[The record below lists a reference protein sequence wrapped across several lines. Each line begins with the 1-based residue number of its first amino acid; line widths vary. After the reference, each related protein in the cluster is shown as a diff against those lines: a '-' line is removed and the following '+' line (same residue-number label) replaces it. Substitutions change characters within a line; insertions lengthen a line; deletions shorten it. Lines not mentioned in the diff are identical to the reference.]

1 MRKQINLS
9 FVHKGYIMNIGID
22 KIGFAAPDYV
32 LDLADLAQAR
42 NVDPNKFKIGLLQSE
57 MAVAPVTQDIISLGA
72 KAAEDILTEED
83 KQTIDMVIVGTESS
97 VDQSKAAAVTIHGLL
112 GIQPFAR
119 SIEMKEACYGAT
131 AGLSLAK
138 SHIAQFPESKV
149 LVIASD
155 IAKYG
160 VASGGEPTQGAGAV
174 AMLVTANPRILVLN
188 NDNVCQTRDIYD
200 FWRPNYDKYP
210 RVDGKFST
218 EQYTDCLTTTFD
230 YYQQKTGKTLNDFA
244 AMCLHIPFSKQG
256 LKGLQAIA
264 QDEETLSRLT
274 ERFQEAIVY
283 NKVVGNIYTG
293 SIFLSLLSLLENSRA
308 LETEDQILFYSY
320 GSGAVCEIFSG
331 QLVEDYRDHLQENR
345 LEQLNQRTKLSVKE
359 YEQVFFEEI
368 TLDETGSS
376 LNLPEDQSPF
386 ALIKVDNHKRIYR
399 K

>member
-1 MRKQINLS
+1 
-9 FVHKGYIMNIGID
+9 MNIGID

-72 KAAEDILTEED
+72 KAAEAILTEED

-174 AMLVTANPRILVLN
+174 AMLVTANPQILVLN

-230 YYQQKTGKTLNDFA
+230 YYQQK
-244 AMCLHIPFSKQG
+244 
-256 LKGLQAIA
+256 QAKPSTILLPCA
-264 QDEETLSRLT
+264 
-274 ERFQEAIVY
+274 Y
-283 NKVVGNIYTG
+283 
-293 SIFLSLLSLLENSRA
+293 IFLSPNKVLKDCKLLLRMKKLLVA
-308 LETEDQILFYSY
+308 
-320 GSGAVCEIFSG
+320 
-331 QLVEDYRDHLQENR
+331 
-345 LEQLNQRTKLSVKE
+345 
-359 YEQVFFEEI
+359 
-368 TLDETGSS
+368 
-376 LNLPEDQSPF
+376 
-386 ALIKVDNHKRIYR
+386 
-399 K
+399 

>member
-1 MRKQINLS
+1 
-9 FVHKGYIMNIGID
+9 MNIGID

-42 NVDPNKFKIGLLQSE
+42 NVDPNKFKIGLLQLE
-57 MAVAPVTQDIISLGA
+57 MAVTPVTQDIISLGA
-72 KAAEDILTEED
+72 KAAEAILTEED

-138 SHIAQFPESKV
+138 SHISQFPESKV

-174 AMLVTANPRILVLN
+174 AMLVTANPRTLVLN

-230 YYQQKTGKTLNDFA
+230 YYQQKTGKTLKDFA

-308 LETEDQILFYSY
+308 LEAGDQILFYSY

-331 QLVEDYRDHLQENR
+331 SLVEGYQNYLEENR
-345 LEQLNQRTKLSVKE
+345 LEQLNERTKLSVEE
-359 YEQVFFEEI
+359 YEQVFFEEVS
-368 TLDETGSS
+368 LDENGTS
-376 LNLPEDQSPF
+376 LDLPADQSPF
-386 ALIKVDNHKRIYR
+386 ALIKVENHKRIYR

>member
-1 MRKQINLS
+1 
-9 FVHKGYIMNIGID
+9 MNIGID

-57 MAVAPVTQDIISLGA
+57 MAVAPITQDIISLGA
-72 KAAEDILTEED
+72 KAAETILTEED

-256 LKGLQAIA
+256 LKGLQAIT
-264 QDEETLSRLT
+264 QDAETLERLT
-274 ERFQEAIVY
+274 ERFQEAIIY

-308 LETEDQILFYSY
+308 LETGDQILFYSY

-331 QLVEDYRDHLQENR
+331 QLVEGYRDHLQENR
-345 LEQLNQRTKLSVKE
+345 LEQLKQRTKLSVKE

-376 LNLPEDQSPF
+376 LDLPEDQTPF

>member
-1 MRKQINLS
+1 
-9 FVHKGYIMNIGID
+9 MNIGID

-72 KAAEDILTEED
+72 KAAEAILTEED

-138 SHIAQFPESKV
+138 SHISQFPNSKV

-230 YYQQKTGKTLNDFA
+230 YYQQKTGKTLKDFA

-283 NKVVGNIYTG
+283 NKIVGNIYTG

-308 LETEDQILFYSY
+308 LEAGDQILFYSY

-331 QLVEDYRDHLQENR
+331 SLVEGYQNYLEENR
-345 LEQLNQRTKLSVKE
+345 LEQLNERTKLSVEE
-359 YEQVFFEEI
+359 YEQVFFEEVS
-368 TLDETGSS
+368 LDENGTS
-376 LNLPEDQSPF
+376 LDLPADQSPF
-386 ALIKVDNHKRIYR
+386 ALIKVENHKRNYR

>member
-1 MRKQINLS
+1 
-9 FVHKGYIMNIGID
+9 MNIGID
-22 KIGFAAPDYV
+22 KIGFAAPDFV

-42 NVDPNKFKIGLLQSE
+42 SVDPNKFKIGLLQSE
-57 MAVAPVTQDIISLGA
+57 MAVAPVTQDIVTLGA
-72 KAAEDILTEED
+72 QAAASILTEED
-83 KQTIDMVIVGTESS
+83 KATIDMVIVGTESS
-97 VDQSKAAAVTIHGLL
+97 VDQSKAAAVAIHGLL

-138 SHIAQFPESKV
+138 SHINQFPDSKV

-160 VASGGEPTQGAGAV
+160 IRSGGEPTQGAGAV
-174 AMLVTANPRILVLN
+174 AMLVTTDPRIMVLN

-230 YYQQKTGKTLNDFA
+230 HYQEKTGQQLSDFA

-264 QDEETLSRLT
+264 KDEETLTRLSD
-274 ERFQEAIVY
+274 RFREAIVY

-308 LETEDQILFYSY
+308 LKADDQVLFYSY

-331 QLVEDYRDHLQENR
+331 RLVEGYQEYLEMDR
-345 LEQLNQRTKLSVKE
+345 LDKLNQRTRLSMDQ
-359 YEQVFFEEI
+359 YEQIFFEEI
-368 TLDETGSS
+368 ELDETGTSVD
-376 LNLPEDQSPF
+376 LPADQSPF
-386 ALIKVDNHKRIYR
+386 ALAKIQDHRRIYI
-399 K
+399 KN

>member
-1 MRKQINLS
+1 
-9 FVHKGYIMNIGID
+9 MNIGID

-72 KAAEDILTEED
+72 KAAEAILTEED

-138 SHIAQFPESKV
+138 SHISQFPESKV

-160 VASGGEPTQGAGAV
+160 VASGGEPTQGSGAV
-174 AMLVTANPRILVLN
+174 AMLVTANPRTLVLN

-230 YYQQKTGKTLNDFA
+230 YYQQKTGKTLKDFA

-264 QDEETLSRLT
+264 QDEKTLSRLT

-308 LETEDQILFYSY
+308 LEAGDQILFYSY

-331 QLVEDYRDHLQENR
+331 SLVEGYQNYLEENR
-345 LEQLNQRTKLSVKE
+345 LEQLNERTKLSVEE
-359 YEQVFFEEI
+359 YEQVFFEEVS
-368 TLDETGSS
+368 LDENGTS
-376 LNLPEDQSPF
+376 LDLPADQSPF
-386 ALIKVDNHKRIYR
+386 ALIKVENHKRIYR

>member
-1 MRKQINLS
+1 
-9 FVHKGYIMNIGID
+9 MNIGID

-57 MAVAPVTQDIISLGA
+57 MAVAPITQDIISLGA
-72 KAAEDILTEED
+72 KAAETILTEED

-308 LETEDQILFYSY
+308 LEKGDQILFYSY

-376 LNLPEDQSPF
+376 LDLPEDQSPF

>member
-1 MRKQINLS
+1 
-9 FVHKGYIMNIGID
+9 MNIGID

-57 MAVAPVTQDIISLGA
+57 MAVTPVTQDIVSLGA
-72 KAAEDILTEED
+72 KAAEAILTEED

-138 SHIAQFPESKV
+138 SHISLFPESKV

-230 YYQQKTGKTLNDFA
+230 YYGQKTGKTLKDFA

-283 NKVVGNIYTG
+283 NKVVGNVYTG

-308 LETEDQILFYSY
+308 LEAGDQILFYSY

-331 QLVEDYRDHLQENR
+331 SLVEGYQNYLEENR
-345 LEQLNQRTKLSVKE
+345 LEQLNERTKLSVEE
-359 YEQVFFEEI
+359 YEQVFFREVS
-368 TLDETGSS
+368 LDENGTS
-376 LNLPEDQSPF
+376 LDLPADQSPF
-386 ALIKVDNHKRIYR
+386 ALIKVENHKRIYR
-399 K
+399 KYSRMN

>member
-1 MRKQINLS
+1 
-9 FVHKGYIMNIGID
+9 MNIGID

-32 LDLADLAQAR
+32 LDLTDLAQAR

-57 MAVAPVTQDIISLGA
+57 MAVTPVTQDIVSLGA
-72 KAAEDILTEED
+72 KAAEAILTEED

-138 SHIAQFPESKV
+138 SHISLFPESKV

-174 AMLVTANPRILVLN
+174 AMLVTANPRTLVLN

-230 YYQQKTGKTLNDFA
+230 YYGQKTGKTLKDFA

-274 ERFQEAIVY
+274 ERFHEAIVY

-308 LETEDQILFYSY
+308 LEAGDQILFYSY

-331 QLVEDYRDHLQENR
+331 SLVEGYQNYLEENR
-345 LEQLNQRTKLSVKE
+345 LEQLNERTKLSVEE
-359 YEQVFFEEI
+359 YEQVFFKEVS
-368 TLDETGSS
+368 LDENGTS
-376 LNLPEDQSPF
+376 LDLPADQSPF
-386 ALIKVDNHKRIYR
+386 ALIKVENHKRIYR
-399 K
+399 KYSRMN

>member
-1 MRKQINLS
+1 
-9 FVHKGYIMNIGID
+9 MNIGID

-57 MAVAPVTQDIISLGA
+57 MAVTPVTQDIISLGA
-72 KAAEDILTEED
+72 KAAEAILTEED

-138 SHIAQFPESKV
+138 SHISLFPESKV

-200 FWRPNYDKYP
+200 FWRPNYDKFP

-230 YYQQKTGKTLNDFA
+230 YYGQKTGKTLKDFA

-283 NKVVGNIYTG
+283 NKVVGNVYTG

-308 LETEDQILFYSY
+308 LEAGDQILFYSY

-331 QLVEDYRDHLQENR
+331 SLVEGYQNYLEENR
-345 LEQLNQRTKLSVKE
+345 LEQLNERTKLSVEE
-359 YEQVFFEEI
+359 YEQVFFKEVS
-368 TLDETGSS
+368 LDENGTS
-376 LNLPEDQSPF
+376 LDLPADQSPF
-386 ALIKVDNHKRIYR
+386 ALIKVENHKRIYR
-399 K
+399 KYSRMN

>member
-1 MRKQINLS
+1 
-9 FVHKGYIMNIGID
+9 MNIGID

-57 MAVAPVTQDIISLGA
+57 MAVTPVTQDIISLGA
-72 KAAEDILTEED
+72 KAAEAILTEED

-138 SHIAQFPESKV
+138 SHISQFPESKV

-155 IAKYG
+155 VAKYG

-174 AMLVTANPRILVLN
+174 AMLVTANPRTLVLN

-230 YYQQKTGKTLNDFA
+230 YYQQKTGKTLKDFA

-264 QDEETLSRLT
+264 QDKETLSRLT

-308 LETEDQILFYSY
+308 LEAGDQILFYSY

-331 QLVEDYRDHLQENR
+331 SLVEGYQNYLEENR
-345 LEQLNQRTKLSVKE
+345 LEQLNERTKLSVEE
-359 YEQVFFEEI
+359 YEQVFFEEVS
-368 TLDETGSS
+368 LDENGTS
-376 LNLPEDQSPF
+376 LDLPADQSPF
-386 ALIKVDNHKRIYR
+386 ALIKVENHKRIYR

>member
-1 MRKQINLS
+1 
-9 FVHKGYIMNIGID
+9 MNIGID

-72 KAAEDILTEED
+72 KAAEAILTEED

-218 EQYTDCLTTTFD
+218 EQYTDCLTTTFN
-230 YYQQKTGKTLNDFA
+230 YYQQKTGKTLNNFA

-256 LKGLQAIA
+256 LKGLQAIT
-264 QDEETLSRLT
+264 QDEETLERLT

-308 LETEDQILFYSY
+308 LETGDQILFYSY

-331 QLVEDYRDHLQENR
+331 QLVEGYRDHLQENR
-345 LEQLNQRTKLSVKE
+345 LEQLNQRTKLSIKE

-376 LNLPEDQSPF
+376 LDLPEDQSPF

>member
-1 MRKQINLS
+1 
-9 FVHKGYIMNIGID
+9 MNIGID

-57 MAVAPVTQDIISLGA
+57 MAVAPITQDIISLGA
-72 KAAEDILTEED
+72 EAAETILTEED

-256 LKGLQAIA
+256 LKGLQAIT
-264 QDEETLSRLT
+264 QDAETLERLT

-308 LETEDQILFYSY
+308 LETGDQILFYSY

-331 QLVEDYRDHLQENR
+331 QLVEGYRDHLQENR
-345 LEQLNQRTKLSVKE
+345 LKQLNQRTKLSVKE

-376 LNLPEDQSPF
+376 LDLPEDQTPF

>member
-1 MRKQINLS
+1 
-9 FVHKGYIMNIGID
+9 MNIGID

-57 MAVAPVTQDIISLGA
+57 MAVAPITQDIISLGA
-72 KAAEDILTEED
+72 KAAEAILTEED

-218 EQYTDCLTTTFD
+218 EQYTDCLTTTFN

-256 LKGLQAIA
+256 LKGLQAIT
-264 QDEETLSRLT
+264 QDEETLERLI

-308 LETEDQILFYSY
+308 LETGDQILFYSY

-331 QLVEDYRDHLQENR
+331 QLVEGYRDHLQENR

-376 LNLPEDQSPF
+376 LDLPEDQTPF

>member
-1 MRKQINLS
+1 
-9 FVHKGYIMNIGID
+9 MNIGID

-72 KAAEDILTEED
+72 KAAEAILTEED
-83 KQTIDMVIVGTESS
+83 KKTIDMVIVGTESS

-256 LKGLQAIA
+256 LKGLQAIT
-264 QDEETLSRLT
+264 QDAETLERLT

-308 LETEDQILFYSY
+308 LETGDQILFYSY

-331 QLVEDYRDHLQENR
+331 QLVEGYRDHLQENR
-345 LEQLNQRTKLSVKE
+345 LKQLNQRTKLSVKE

-376 LNLPEDQSPF
+376 LDLPEDQTPF

>member
-1 MRKQINLS
+1 
-9 FVHKGYIMNIGID
+9 MNIGID

-57 MAVAPVTQDIISLGA
+57 MAVAPITQDIISLGA
-72 KAAEDILTEED
+72 KAAETILTEED

-256 LKGLQAIA
+256 LKGLQAIT
-264 QDEETLSRLT
+264 QDAETLERLT

-308 LETEDQILFYSY
+308 LETGDQILFYSY

-331 QLVEDYRDHLQENR
+331 QLVEGYRDHLQENR

-376 LNLPEDQSPF
+376 LDLPEDQTPF

-399 K
+399 KYSRMN

>member
-1 MRKQINLS
+1 
-9 FVHKGYIMNIGID
+9 MNIGID

-32 LDLADLAQAR
+32 LDLADLALAR
-42 NVDPNKFKIGLLQSE
+42 NVDPNKFKVGLLQSE
-57 MAVAPVTQDIISLGA
+57 MAITPITQDIVTLGA
-72 KAAEDILTEED
+72 QAAEAILTEED
-83 KQTIDMVIVGTESS
+83 KKTIDMVIVGTESS
-97 VDQSKAAAVTIHGLL
+97 VDQSKAAAVSIHNLL

-138 SHIAQFPESKV
+138 SHIAQFPKSKV

-160 VASGGEPTQGAGAV
+160 IASGGEPTQGAGAV

-210 RVDGKFST
+210 RVDGRFST

-230 YYQQKTGKTLNDFA
+230 YYQQKTGKNLKDFA

-264 QDEETLSRLT
+264 QDQETLSRLT
-274 ERFQEAIVY
+274 ERFQEAIIY
-283 NKVVGNIYTG
+283 NKVIGNIYTG

-308 LETEDQILFYSY
+308 LKAEDHILFYSY

-331 QLVEDYRDHLQENR
+331 YLVEGYLNQLERDR
-345 LEQLNQRTKLSVKE
+345 LHKLNQRTKLCVEE
-359 YEQVFFEEI
+359 YENIFFEELS
-368 TLDETGSS
+368 LDKTGTSS
-376 LNLPEDQSPF
+376 DLPVDHSAF
-386 ALIKVDNHKRIYR
+386 SLIKVDKHKRIYR
-399 K
+399 KY

>member
-1 MRKQINLS
+1 
-9 FVHKGYIMNIGID
+9 MNIGID

-57 MAVAPVTQDIISLGA
+57 MAVAPITQDIISLGA
-72 KAAEDILTEED
+72 KAAETILTEED

-256 LKGLQAIA
+256 LKGLQAIT
-264 QDEETLSRLT
+264 QDAETLERLT

-308 LETEDQILFYSY
+308 LETGDQILFYSY

-331 QLVEDYRDHLQENR
+331 QLVEGYRDHLQENR

-376 LNLPEDQSPF
+376 LDLPEDQSPF
-386 ALIKVDNHKRIYR
+386 ALIKVDNHKRTYR

>member
-1 MRKQINLS
+1 
-9 FVHKGYIMNIGID
+9 MNIGID

-57 MAVAPVTQDIISLGA
+57 MAVTPVTQDIISLGA
-72 KAAEDILTEED
+72 KAAEAILTEED

-138 SHIAQFPESKV
+138 SHISLFPESKV

-200 FWRPNYDKYP
+200 FWRPNYDKFP

-230 YYQQKTGKTLNDFA
+230 YYGQKTGKTLKDFA

-308 LETEDQILFYSY
+308 LEAGDQILFYSY

-331 QLVEDYRDHLQENR
+331 SLVEGYQNYLEENR
-345 LEQLNQRTKLSVKE
+345 LEQLNERTKLSVEE
-359 YEQVFFEEI
+359 YEQVFFKEVS
-368 TLDETGSS
+368 LDENGTS
-376 LNLPEDQSPF
+376 LDLPVDQSPF
-386 ALIKVDNHKRIYR
+386 ALIKVENHKRIYR
-399 K
+399 KYSRMN

>member
-1 MRKQINLS
+1 
-9 FVHKGYIMNIGID
+9 MNIGID

>member
-1 MRKQINLS
+1 
-9 FVHKGYIMNIGID
+9 MNIGID
-22 KIGFAAPDYV
+22 KIGFAAPDFV
-32 LDLADLAQAR
+32 LDLADLAQTR
-42 NVDPNKFKIGLLQSE
+42 SVDPNKFKIGLLQSE
-57 MAVAPVTQDIISLGA
+57 MAVAPVTQDIVTLGA
-72 KAAEDILTEED
+72 QAAASILTEED
-83 KQTIDMVIVGTESS
+83 KATIDMVIVGTESS
-97 VDQSKAAAVTIHGLL
+97 VDQSKAAAVAIHGLL

-138 SHIAQFPESKV
+138 SHINQFPDSKV

-160 VASGGEPTQGAGAV
+160 IASGGEPTQGAGAV
-174 AMLVTANPRILVLN
+174 AMLVTADPRILVLN

-230 YYQQKTGKTLNDFA
+230 HYQEKTRQQLSDFA

-256 LKGLQAIA
+256 LKGLQAVA
-264 QDEETLSRLT
+264 KDEETLTRLSD
-274 ERFQEAIVY
+274 RFREAIVY

-308 LETEDQILFYSY
+308 LKADDQVLFYSY

-331 QLVEDYRDHLQENR
+331 RLVEGYQEHLEMDR
-345 LEQLNQRTKLSVKE
+345 LDKLNQRTRLSMDQ
-359 YEQVFFEEI
+359 YEQIFFEEI
-368 TLDETGSS
+368 ELDETGTSAD
-376 LNLPEDQSPF
+376 LPADKSPF
-386 ALIKVDNHKRIYR
+386 ALAKIQDHRRIYI
-399 K
+399 KN

>member
-1 MRKQINLS
+1 
-9 FVHKGYIMNIGID
+9 MNIGID

-72 KAAEDILTEED
+72 KAAEAILTEED

-256 LKGLQAIA
+256 LKGLQAIT
-264 QDEETLSRLT
+264 QDAETLERLT

-308 LETEDQILFYSY
+308 LETGDQILFYSY

-331 QLVEDYRDHLQENR
+331 QLVEGYRNHLQENR

-368 TLDETGSS
+368 TLDETGSF
-376 LNLPEDQSPF
+376 LDLPEDQSPF

>member
-1 MRKQINLS
+1 
-9 FVHKGYIMNIGID
+9 MNIGID

-57 MAVAPVTQDIISLGA
+57 MAVAPITQDIISLGA
-72 KAAEDILTEED
+72 KAAEAILTEED

-119 SIEMKEACYGAT
+119 SIEMKEACCGAT

-218 EQYTDCLTTTFD
+218 EQYTDCLTTTFN
-230 YYQQKTGKTLNDFA
+230 YYQQKTGKTLNNFA

-256 LKGLQAIA
+256 LKGLQAIT
-264 QDEETLSRLT
+264 QDEETLERLT

-308 LETEDQILFYSY
+308 LETGDQILFYSY

-331 QLVEDYRDHLQENR
+331 QLVEGYRDHLQENR

-376 LNLPEDQSPF
+376 LDLPEDQTPF

>member
-1 MRKQINLS
+1 
-9 FVHKGYIMNIGID
+9 MNIGID

-32 LDLADLAQAR
+32 LDLADLAHAR

-57 MAVAPVTQDIISLGA
+57 MAVTPVTQDIVSLGA
-72 KAAEDILTEED
+72 KAAEAILTEED

-138 SHIAQFPESKV
+138 SHISLFPESKV

-230 YYQQKTGKTLNDFA
+230 YYGQKTGKTLKDFA

-283 NKVVGNIYTG
+283 NKVVGNVYTG
-293 SIFLSLLSLLENSRA
+293 SIFLSLLSLKLHRRQR
-308 LETEDQILFYSY
+308 QIL
-320 GSGAVCEIFSG
+320 
-331 QLVEDYRDHLQENR
+331 EDCHM
-345 LEQLNQRTKLSVKE
+345 
-359 YEQVFFEEI
+359 
-368 TLDETGSS
+368 
-376 LNLPEDQSPF
+376 
-386 ALIKVDNHKRIYR
+386 R

>member
-1 MRKQINLS
+1 
-9 FVHKGYIMNIGID
+9 MNIGID

-72 KAAEDILTEED
+72 KAAEAILTEED

-308 LETEDQILFYSY
+308 LEKGDQILFYSY

-331 QLVEDYRDHLQENR
+331 QLVEGYRNHLQENR

-376 LNLPEDQSPF
+376 LDLPADQSPF
-386 ALIKVDNHKRIYR
+386 ALIKVENHKRISR

>member
-1 MRKQINLS
+1 
-9 FVHKGYIMNIGID
+9 MNIGID

-83 KQTIDMVIVGTESS
+83 KQTIDMIIVGTESS

-308 LETEDQILFYSY
+308 LETGDQILFYSY